1 MRSDNG
7 ILILSAGA
15 GTGHI
20 RAGEAVEEAI
30 RARAPARRVE
40 HVDVLEL
47 APDWV
52 ATAYGDG
59 FEFLAA
65 RAPEVWRRIYEL
77 SDGPDDGQTRLWS
90 MAARVLFRQ
99 FRRKLRD
106 GPWGRC
112 VCTHFL
118 PGQLVAGR
126 PGFPPLSMVITD
138 YQLHRYWVQPGIDRY
153 YVPTDAM
160 ASALRSRLP
169 GTPVHA
175 TGVPLRTGFRARPLR
190 GEARRELGLPRD
202 RPVLLVLSGGMGLD
216 VAERAEAALD
226 APVEDLL
233 VVAICGRNRSAR
245 ESLEALGVPDGR
257 LRVHGYVRRMERF
270 MAAADL
276 ILTKPGGL
284 TVSEALAVGRPMLLT
299 RPIPG
304 HEEGNAEEVS
314 RAGAAVAVDGA
325 SEITRAVADLLGDPG
340 RLEKLADRAAAL
352 GKPDASDEVAA
363 AELGERRIAAVA

>member
-20 RAGEAVEEAI
+20 RAGEAVEEAL
-30 RARAPARRVE
+30 RSRAPARRVE
-40 HVDVLEL
+40 HIDVLEL

-52 ATAYGDG
+52 ESAYGGG

-90 MAARVLFRQ
+90 MAARVLFRE
-99 FRRKLRD
+99 FRRKLRA

-126 PGFPPLSMVITD
+126 PGFPPLSMAITD

-175 TGVPLRTGFRARPLR
+175 TGVPLRSGFRGRPLR

-202 RPVLLVLSGGMGLD
+202 RPVLLVLSGGMGID
-216 VAERAEAALD
+216 VAERAGAALD
-226 APVEDLL
+226 APVDDLL
-233 VVAICGRNRSAR
+233 VVAICGRNRTAR
-245 ESLEALGVPDGR
+245 TRLDALDVPDRR
-257 LRVHGYVRRMERF
+257 LRVHGYVHRMESF
-270 MAAADL
+270 MAASDL

-304 HEEGNAEEVS
+304 HEEGNAEEMR
-314 RAGAAVAVDGA
+314 RAGAAVTVDGP

-340 RLEKLADRAAAL
+340 RLAKLSDRAAVL
-352 GKPDASDEVAA
+352 GSPDAADEVAA
-363 AELGERRIAAVA
+363 AELGEHRIAAVA